1 MNNKEIILACHDK
14 LLEAML
20 NKDEA
25 TLRKLI
31 HPEASVFGSAIHE
44 FEKGIENVLHYY
56 TESLALLPDDKKVHV
71 KSRQYTDLNDQA
83 MVEQEFEI
91 HFMLEGKEITL
102 LTLRQTALWTRVENA
117 KEDESA
123 WLLLHDHTSM
133 PDHLGAF
140 ETISSSE
147 LIEGNLNLEFETENL
162 KKRLNKSIADLKYVQ
177 DQLVQK
183 EKLASIGQLTAGIAH
198 EIKNPLNFVNNFSEV
213 ILELVEEAREEVQQ
227 LTEGRDPGSEKEEG
241 PLSRLH
247 PDPSGR
253 KESEGGAVARGMSGE
268 TEEIDQPKSSDL
280 ESSSAN
286 TSLNPSSQTDSYG
299 AGGDLLLQILDDI
312 ESNIK
317 RIYEHGKRAESIVKS
332 MLLHSRGKSGK
343 PIPANL
349 NAILDEYTKL
359 AYHAMRAADSS
370 FNVEIKTELDNSNPL
385 VSVIPQDISR
395 AFLNI
400 INNAMYAADEFA
412 KTQPDR
418 KPYLHISTSYG
429 SKNAEI
435 RIKDNGAGIPKEIK
449 EQIFQPFFSTKPSG
463 AGTGLGLSMTYD
475 IIKMH
480 NGTLEVNSEP
490 NRFTEFI
497 ITLPLNNKEIIS

>member
-1 MNNKEIILACHDK
+1 MNKKELILANHDM

-20 NKDEA
+20 NRDES

-56 TESLALLPDDKKVHV
+56 TESLALLPDDKKVHI

-83 MVEQEFEI
+83 LIEQEFDI
-91 HFMLEGKEITL
+91 HFTLEGKEITL
-102 LTLRQTALWTRVENA
+102 LTLRQTALWTGN
-117 KEDESA
+117 KGSNEDEPV

-147 LIEGNLNLEFETENL
+147 LIEGNLNLEFEAENL
-162 KKRLNKSIADLKYVQ
+162 KKKLNKSIADLKLVQ

-183 EKLASIGQLTAGIAH
+183 EKLASIGQLSAGIAH

-213 ILELVEEAREEVQQ
+213 ILELVEEAREEILHGDV
-227 LTEGRDPGSEKEEG
+227 TEPG
-241 PLSRLH
+241 
-247 PDPSGR
+247 
-253 KESEGGAVARGMSGE
+253 
-268 TEEIDQPKSSDL
+268 ISS
-280 ESSSAN
+280 
-286 TSLNPSSQTDSYG
+286 NPTHI
-299 AGGDLLLQILDDI
+299 LQIIDDI
-312 ESNIK
+312 EANIQK
-317 RIYEHGKRAESIVKS
+317 IYEHGKRADSIVKS

-343 PIPANL
+343 PVPTNL
-349 NAILDEYTKL
+349 NNILDEYTKL
-359 AYHAMRAADSS
+359 AYHAKRASDSS
-370 FNVEIKTELDNSNPL
+370 FNLEIKTEFDQRNPL

-412 KTQPDR
+412 KSNADR
-418 KPYLHISTSYG
+418 KPHLHISTSFG
-429 SKNAEI
+429 SEYAEI
-435 RIKDNGAGIPKEIK
+435 RIKDNGAGIP
-449 EQIFQPFFSTKPSG
+449 EQIREKIFQPFFSTKPSG

-480 NGTLEVNSEP
+480 EGTLKINSEH

-497 ITLPLNNKEIIS
+497 ITLPLNQKEKLS